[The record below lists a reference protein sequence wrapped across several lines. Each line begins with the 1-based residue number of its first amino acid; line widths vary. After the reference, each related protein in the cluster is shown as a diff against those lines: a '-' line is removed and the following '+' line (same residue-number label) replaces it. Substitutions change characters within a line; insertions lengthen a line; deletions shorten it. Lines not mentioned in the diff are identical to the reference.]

1 MTFCQCELTTVVH
14 RTAIEAR
21 FRRRV
26 GLKKYVM
33 LVDVETGPLG
43 RLVPRLQELEFRI
56 VRVPE
61 AAVAIEFVRAFP
73 KLSMVA
79 ISDTGNHEQDIRLL
93 REMRELQ
100 PGLPLLW
107 HGPAGALPESENIQV
122 LPHDRVTAGDLV
134 ACAERLLCQH
144 FYPDEFAQFLA
155 DAALMAFS
163 DFGAHATSTEPFLKA
178 SRARLAELSSVIAF
192 SGRDISGDVVMS
204 APRGVVESAYLR
216 LFGDPSAPGDD
227 ALCDVLGECCNRII
241 GKLVTYFEKRGMSM
255 TFGVPLYLSG
265 PGCVLSRGTHGPT
278 LALDFETLNGHLF
291 VELRVDGFDSKST
304 STAAVPADLFEA
316 GRFVLL

>member
-1 MTFCQCELTTVVH
+1 M
-14 RTAIEAR
+14 
-21 FRRRV
+21 
-26 GLKKYVM
+26 KKYVM
-33 LVDVETGPLG
+33 LVDLESGPLT

-61 AAVAIEFVRAFP
+61 AAAAIEFVRAFP

-79 ISDTGNHEQDIRLL
+79 ISDTGSQAQTLRLL
-93 REMRELQ
+93 EEVRDSQ
-100 PGLPLLW
+100 PSLPVLW
-107 HGPAGALPESENIQV
+107 HGSTAGLPEMENIQV
-122 LPHDRVTAGDLV
+122 LPHENVTAGDLV

-144 FYPDEFAQFLA
+144 FYPDELAQFLA
-155 DAALMAFS
+155 EAALMAFS

-178 SRARLAELSSVIAF
+178 SPARLAELSSVIAF
-192 SGRDISGDVVMS
+192 SGRDVSGDVVMS

-216 LFGDPSAPGDD
+216 LFGDPSPPGDD

-291 VELRVDGFDSKST
+291 VELRVDGFDPKPSSK
-304 STAAVPADLFEA
+304 AADPADLLEA
-316 GRFVLL
+316 GHFVLL